1 MAVKIRL
8 TRIGRHKDPFY
19 RIVAADSR
27 FPRDGRYIEQIGT
40 FDPKLGENAVNLN
53 EELALKWLGLGATP
67 SDSVRT
73 ILSQRGIIAKHAEA
87 KAKKNKKEGK

>member
-8 TRIGRHKDPFY
+8 TRIGRHKDPFF

-27 FPRDGRYIEQIGT
+27 YARDGRYIEQIGYL
-40 FDPKLGENAVNLN
+40 DPVKGVENAVID
-53 EELALKWLGLGATP
+53 EELALKWLEKGATP